1 MFRFGRSLLL
11 ATLAFALAAPPAAA
25 EAVGPAAASAIAIG
39 GQAELATL
47 VARAAEAPHSAD
59 AQFEVAMAFAR
70 TPFPERAWRALER
83 VVALDPEYANRV
95 MERYGAAVEADPNDH
110 EARFRLAAGL
120 YFRGRREAARQQLQ
134 QIAWRSPQNAWALT
148 YLGWMQAES
157 NRLDQAIGSWQ
168 KALAADPSNVVA
180 LWLLGQAHFKK
191 GRAAQASATLKQAQ
205 SLRLA
210 SPLAGQ

>member
-1 MFRFGRSLLL
+1 MSRLGRGLLIS
-11 ATLAFALAAPPAAA
+11 ALAFGLAARPAAA
-25 EAVGPAAASAIAIG
+25 EPATGAFAIV

-47 VARAAEAPHSAD
+47 VARAAEAPYSAD
-59 AQFEVAMAFAR
+59 AQFEVAMAWAR
-70 TPFPERAWRALER
+70 TPFPERAWAALER
-83 VVALDPEYANRV
+83 MSALDPAFAKRV
-95 MERYGAAVEADPNDH
+95 MERYEAAVAADANDL

-120 YFRGRREAARQQLQ
+120 YFHGRTAAARQQLQ

-148 YLGWMQAES
+148 YLGWLQAES
-157 NRLDQAIGSWQ
+157 NRLDLAIGNWQ

-191 GRAAQASATLKQAQ
+191 GRSAQATETLKQAQ

-210 SPLAGQ
+210 SPMGAK

>member
-1 MFRFGRSLLL
+1 MSRLGRGLLL
-11 ATLAFALAAPPAAA
+11 AVVALALTAPVAAA
-25 EAVGPAAASAIAIG
+25 EPTVASRFAIV

-47 VARAAEAPHSAD
+47 VARAAEAPYSAD

-70 TPFPERAWRALER
+70 TPFPERAWSALER
-83 VVALDPEYANRV
+83 MVALDPEYANRV
-95 MERYGAAVEADPNDH
+95 MERYSALVEADPNDL

-120 YFRGRREAARQQLQ
+120 YFRGRTAAARQQLQ
-134 QIAWRSPQNAWALT
+134 QITWRSPQNAWAHT
-148 YLGWMQAES
+148 YLGWLQAES
-157 NRLDQAIGSWQ
+157 SRLDLAIGSWQ

-191 GRAAQASATLKQAQ
+191 GRAAQASETLKQAQ

-210 SPLAGQ
+210 HPLAVK